1 MERIVIDKGCS
12 VHYCSL
18 SEEAIK
24 LYAERSGKTA
34 GLIEYVWNHYS
45 VVGGLRRDPILIEI
59 IEELGSQANADE
71 YTCLVVVDV
80 PDEYWGEIEEMDGRE
95 WIKFHWKEDH
105 LRELIRL
112 GNEDDIVNYV
122 RGKLV

>member
-1 MERIVIDKGCS
+1 MERIIIDKGYS
-12 VHYCSL
+12 VHYCPL

-24 LYAERSGKTA
+24 LYAERSEFLSAEMIK
-34 GLIEYVWNHYS
+34 YNWNDITSYA
-45 VVGGLRRDPILIEI
+45 RWDPILIEI
-59 IEELGSQANADE
+59 IEELGSRANVDC

-80 PDEYWGEIEEMDGRE
+80 PDEYWGEIETVGGHECV
-95 WIKFHWKEDH
+95 KFHWKEDH